1 MEILAAGLYGLDL
14 MLLISFQFL
23 NRDEGIFTH
32 AVSNYG
38 LGRSARW
45 FRAYVI
51 AGSLAAPVLAWQFW
65 GARDPTYPPIIP
77 LYLLLVMLGRLALGL
92 CPNDLR
98 GAPRT
103 VSGTVHHAATLL
115 AFTCAYMTVAE
126 ATPLLAATVGE
137 PLTGLLSALK
147 HVISLTFVAVVLT
160 ITPPL
165 RRYFGLVERIFLY
178 ATALWFLTA
187 TLTLPPL

>member
-1 MEILAAGLYGLDL
+1 MQTRDRWLAHAAHGRGVRLNGQGFSSNS
-14 MLLISFQFL
+14 LIQFQGV
-23 NRDEGIFTH
+23 DD
-32 AVSNYG
+32 S
-38 LGRSARW
+38 
-45 FRAYVI
+45 
-51 AGSLAAPVLAWQFW
+51 
-65 GARDPTYPPIIP
+65 
-77 LYLLLVMLGRLALGL
+77 GRLGTITVS
-92 CPNDLR
+92 
-98 GAPRT
+98 PRT
-103 VSGTVHHAATLL
+103 VSGTIHHAATLL